1 MHLQSAGSVAAPTS
15 RRALPVQVGFVLFLL
30 WLGFAAPVEAQRP
43 LGSFPTNRW
52 EQLGATPDED
62 VLPFV
67 EDEASGR
74 IAPAPLAA
82 AAPPANAGN
91 EAQGMDNPFS
101 QERSPAQSASNTP
114 APESET
120 KDLGVPPAP
129 SPAPTPEPS
138 AKANAA
144 PFAPPASAATQKQQ
158 TPSFQPVPKSEPI
171 ISSTEAEE
179 PDAKNTSEESAWN
192 SSSKQDALQT
202 IADEPTDSPGSR
214 DQPSGENEGSAD
226 WITES
231 EPTKIVADTKTPP
244 TIVTEKPAENPDAF
258 VEPESET
265 ITPVAAE
272 MGTPVNIPAA
282 KTALPGLVL
291 APPGTPVA
299 VATNNPGEEGAVA
312 PTPAKDSATKKL
324 DNPFSPRNLLQ
335 WVLDHGP
342 RLLLILVAMYALR
355 MAALL
360 FSQRIV
366 EVLARGGARGSHE
379 EREDRARTL
388 MGVFH
393 NAASIVIVVGSILM
407 ACEEVG
413 IAVGPLMGGAAVL
426 GLAAAF
432 GTQNL
437 IRDYF
442 HGFMILLE
450 NQYKLNDIIKVGDI
464 SGQVERITMRVTIL
478 RDLEGNVHFV
488 PNGRI
493 ESVTNMTHGWS
504 RALLEVR
511 IGYNEDA
518 DRVMGIL
525 IDLADELRHDP
536 NFAPLILDDAEMLG
550 VDSLGE
556 SALVVKFTI
565 KTRPLKQWAVR
576 REMLR
581 RIKHRFDELNIQI
594 PGPRVSL
601 SHDSGTRLAE
611 SASHAARPW
620 EGREAA

>member
-1 MHLQSAGSVAAPTS
+1 M
-15 RRALPVQVGFVLFLL
+15 
-30 WLGFAAPVEAQRP
+30 
-43 LGSFPTNRW
+43 
-52 EQLGATPDED
+52 
-62 VLPFV
+62 
-67 EDEASGR
+67 SG
-74 IAPAPLAA
+74 
-82 AAPPANAGN
+82 
-91 EAQGMDNPFS
+91 
-101 QERSPAQSASNTP
+101 
-114 APESET
+114 
-120 KDLGVPPAP
+120 
-129 SPAPTPEPS
+129 
-138 AKANAA
+138 
-144 PFAPPASAATQKQQ
+144 
-158 TPSFQPVPKSEPI
+158 
-171 ISSTEAEE
+171 
-179 PDAKNTSEESAWN
+179 
-192 SSSKQDALQT
+192 
-202 IADEPTDSPGSR
+202 
-214 DQPSGENEGSAD
+214 EGSAD
-226 WITES
+226 WITDS
-231 EPTKIVADTKTPP
+231 EPAKIV
-244 TIVTEKPAENPDAF
+244 VETEKPSAPVAEKPNVFA
-258 VEPESET
+258 EPPQET

-272 MGTPVNIPAA
+272 VGEPVSIPAA
-282 KTALPGLVL
+282 KMPLPGIVL
-291 APPGTPVA
+291 GPAGTPAAIATNKPGKEEA
-299 VATNNPGEEGAVA
+299 VAAA
-312 PTPAKDSATKKL
+312 PAAKDSVAKKL

-335 WVLDHGP
+335 WILDHGP
-342 RLLLILVAMYALR
+342 KLLAILVAMYVLR
-355 MAALL
+355 TAALV

-366 EVLARGGARGSHE
+366 AVLARGGARGSHE

-388 MGVFH
+388 VGVFH

-432 GTQNL
+432 GAQNL

-442 HGFMILLE
+442 YGFMILLE
-450 NQYKLNDIIKVGDI
+450 NQYKLNDIIKIGDV

-504 RALLEVR
+504 RALLEIRV
-511 IGYNEDA
+511 GYHEDA

-581 RIKHRFDELNIQI
+581 RIKHRFDEMNIQF
-594 PGPRVSL
+594 PGPRLSL
-601 SHDSGTRLAE
+601 SPPLEAGAPLAASG
-611 SASHAARPW
+611 SYASRQW
-620 EGREAA
+620 EDREAA